1 MSEIPA
7 KRVLKNVGQMK
18 LDLDYA
24 LWYGKT
30 CQERLTIFPG
40 KGIPKTW
47 YKSIASQE
55 TSYLHHRY
63 QMLIRSGSPRRDSNP
78 VRVTP

>member
-1 MSEIPA
+1 MGFDLGHALRGI
-7 KRVLKNVGQMK
+7 KN
-18 LDLDYA
+18 
-24 LWYGKT
+24 